1 MKGGVIIEIMDFICI
16 KCPLGCMIQAEL
28 ENNEVRKVTG
38 NTCSRGEDYVKK
50 EITNPTRTVTTMVMV
65 INGEIPMVPVKTK
78 GEIPKDKVWEC
89 MRALS
94 GIKVAAPVHIGD
106 VILENVAGT
115 SVNMVATKEIK
126 SREW

>member
-1 MKGGVIIEIMDFICI
+1 MKGGVIMEIMDFICI

-28 ENNEVRKVTG
+28 ENKEVRKVTG

-50 EITNPTRTVTTMVMV
+50 EIINPTRTVTSTVMV

-78 GEIPKDKVWEC
+78 GDIPKDKIWDC
-89 MRALS
+89 MRVLS

-106 VILENVAGT
+106 IIIENVAGT
-115 SVNMVATKEIK
+115 NVNIVATKDIK
-126 SREW
+126 PLE